1 MKRISLRGLV
11 MGLSALALCA
21 ASAGHIGLE
30 ARAQQAAQ
38 PAAPQTVRSTA
49 PHAAH
54 PVAPRP
60 PAAAPVAS
68 PAQNETIKTYCVG
81 CHNDRLHSGDL
92 SLASFDVTKAG
103 EHADIAEKMV
113 RKLRTGMM
121 PPRGASRKPDADTRL
136 ALVTALETTL
146 DTAAAAHANPGHRL
160 FQRLNRAEYAA
171 AVRSLFGL
179 DIDVSTYLP
188 SDTISASFDNI
199 ADVQMPSATVMQG
212 YLRAAAYVSR
222 VAVGDATVD
231 PTSTQYEVPRT
242 KSQKGRV
249 EDAPF
254 GTRGGTVVTHNF
266 PADGNYKFQLLLH
279 GEPTGFLFGRTVR
292 EAQMEVAI
300 DGDRVALLKI
310 DRWMSESDPEGLTVS
325 TPPIY
330 VRAGARRV
338 AATFIQ
344 EFEGSEDDLIKPI
357 DHTLADTQIG
367 VGYGVTTLPH
377 LRNLGIVGPFEAT
390 GVSDHPARR
399 AIFSCRPTAPAEAV
413 PCARKIVERIAA
425 QAYRGPVSAAEVDEL
440 MRFYHEGA
448 KAGGF
453 EGGVRTALQAMLSSL
468 HFVFRVEETPATAK
482 PGTIYRISDVDLA
495 SRLSFLLWGTI
506 PDSELI
512 DVARRGGL
520 SRPEMFDSQVKRL
533 LADPRSS
540 ALGTRFAGQWLR
552 LQDLYK
558 VEPDALSFPY
568 YDESLA
574 DAMSRETE
582 LLFDHLVR
590 ADRPALELLTADYT
604 FVNERLARHYGISG
618 VSGPDFRKVA
628 YPDDKRRGLLG
639 HGSVL
644 TLTSHGNRTS
654 PVLRGKWVME
664 VLLGSPPPPPP
675 PNVPDLEETKN
686 AKEGRLLSVA
696 EQLAQHRASPQC
708 SSCHNVID
716 PIGLSLDHF
725 DVTGAWRIKDR
736 GVLVDTRG
744 ELYDGTPLTGVADL
758 RAALLARSDVVVT
771 HFTER
776 LLSYALGRRVEYY
789 DMPTVRK
796 IVREAKAND
805 YRLSSLILGVVKSP
819 AFRSAL
825 AESTDSGSR

>member
-1 MKRISLRGLV
+1 
-11 MGLSALALCA
+11 
-21 ASAGHIGLE
+21 
-30 ARAQQAAQ
+30 
-38 PAAPQTVRSTA
+38 
-49 PHAAH
+49 
-54 PVAPRP
+54 
-60 PAAAPVAS
+60 
-68 PAQNETIKTYCVG
+68 VG
-81 CHNDRLHSGDL
+81 CHNDKVRRGEL
-92 SLASFDVTKAG
+92 SLATFDVSRAG
-103 EHADIAEKMV
+103 EHADVAEKMI
-113 RKLRTGMM
+113 RKLRLGMM
-121 PPRGASRKPDADTRL
+121 PPKEASRKPDAAARM
-136 ALVTALETTL
+136 ALVNALETTL
-146 DTAAAAHANPGHRL
+146 DATASPNGNPGRRS

-179 DIDVSTYLP
+179 EIDVSTYLP
-188 SDTISASFDNI
+188 ADTISASFDNI

-212 YLRAAAYVSR
+212 YMRAAAHVSR
-222 VAVGDATVD
+222 VAVGDPSIDAS
-231 PTSTQYEVPRT
+231 STQYEVPRT
-242 KSQKGRV
+242 KSQKTRV
-249 EDAPF
+249 EGAPF

-292 EAQMEVAI
+292 EVQMEVAV
-300 DGDRVALLKI
+300 DGDRVALLKV
-310 DRWMSESDPEGLTVS
+310 DRWISESDPEGLTVS

-330 VRAGARRV
+330 VRAGARSV

-377 LRNLGIVGPFEAT
+377 LRNLGIVGPFEVT

-399 AIFSCRPTAPAEAV
+399 AIFSCRPTAPQEDVA
-413 PCARKIVERIAA
+413 CARKIIERLAS
-425 QAYRGPVSAAEVDEL
+425 QAYRGAVSAADVDEL

-448 KAGGF
+448 KSGGF
-453 EGGVRTALQAMLSSL
+453 ENGVRTTLQAMLSSL

-482 PGTIYRISDVDLA
+482 PGSVYRISDVDLA
-495 SRLSFLLWGTI
+495 SRLSFFLWGTI

-520 SRPEMFDSQVKRL
+520 SRPEMFDQQVRRM
-533 LADPRSS
+533 LADSRSS
-540 ALGTRFAGQWLR
+540 ALSSRFAGQWLR
-552 LQDLYK
+552 LQDLDK

-568 YDESLA
+568 FDESLA
-574 DAMSRETE
+574 EAMTHETE
-582 LLFDHLVR
+582 LLFEHLVR
-590 ADRPALELLTADYT
+590 EDRPAIELLTADYT
-604 FVNERLARHYGISG
+604 FVNERLARHYGING
-618 VSGPDFRKVA
+618 VSGPGFRKVS
-628 YPDDKRRGLLG
+628 YPDDTRRGLLG

-675 PNVPDLEETKN
+675 VDVPDLEETKN

-744 ELYDGTPLTGVADL
+744 ELYDGTQLTGVADL
-758 RAALLARSDVVVT
+758 RSALLAKSDVIVT

-805 YRLSSLILGVVKSP
+805 YRMSSLLLGVVRSP
-819 AFRSAL
+819 AFRTAL
-825 AESTDSGSR
+825 AETSEAAPR